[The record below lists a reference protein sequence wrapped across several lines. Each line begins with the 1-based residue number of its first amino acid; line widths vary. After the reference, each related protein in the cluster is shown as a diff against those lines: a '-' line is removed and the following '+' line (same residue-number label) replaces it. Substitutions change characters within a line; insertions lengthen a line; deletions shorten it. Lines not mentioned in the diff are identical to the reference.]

1 MIEENNM
8 KSSFLIILI
17 SFVLSYKGMITPLTD
32 NLPVHTILGV
42 LLSLRS
48 IVPHLDNEEQI
59 KLGIKGSFGTKKST
73 ISPKHGKETVLEKK
87 QYLQV

>member
-1 MIEENNM
+1 
-8 KSSFLIILI
+8 
-17 SFVLSYKGMITPLTD
+17 MITPLTD

-48 IVPHLDNEEQI
+48 VVPHLDNEEQI
-59 KLGIKGSFGTKKST
+59 KSIKGSFGAKKST